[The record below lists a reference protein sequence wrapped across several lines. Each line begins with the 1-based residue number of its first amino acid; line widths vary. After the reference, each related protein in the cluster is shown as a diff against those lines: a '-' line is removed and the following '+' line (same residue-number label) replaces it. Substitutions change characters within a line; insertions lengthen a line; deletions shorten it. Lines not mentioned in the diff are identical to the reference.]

1 MGYYNNIFASSFKFF
16 SRFERETPL
25 FSATCVVTV
34 CQFTLVFLI
43 CTIIKIYTRVNPFI
57 IFPNKYYG
65 IPVVPIWIFAVS
77 RYYRKARVE
86 EIVNRFNE
94 KSLLRRRIWAIVT
107 IVSLMLPT
115 VFIAYLIA

>member
-16 SRFERETPL
+16 SIRARTPL
-25 FSATCVVTV
+25 FGAICVVTV

-43 CTIIKIYTRVNPFI
+43 CTIMKIYTHANPFR
-57 IFPNKYYG
+57 IFPNQYYG

-86 EIVNRFNE
+86 EILNRFNE
-94 KSLLRRRIWAIVT
+94 KSLLERRIWAIVT
-107 IVSLMLPT
+107 IISLILPT
-115 VFIAYLIA
+115 VFIAYLLN